1 VAKFFGTDGIRGK
14 ANEVLTPEMAFIL
27 GKAAASVLCDSSMS
41 TSHKILIGKDTRV
54 SGDMLEAALA
64 AGICSAGASPVL
76 LGVIPTP
83 GVAVL
88 CREYGAMAGAV
99 ISASHNPFED
109 NGIKFFSGNG
119 YKLPD
124 LVEEKIEH
132 LMVSP
137 TPAPSPVGGDIG
149 KISYDFQS
157 YELYLNRLREQQ
169 PLDLKGLKIV
179 IDCANGAS
187 SHMAEELFASLGANV
202 VAIAD
207 KPDGCNINLNCGS
220 THIQGLASEVVR
232 QQAQIGI
239 AFDGDADRM
248 LAVDEK
254 GNILDGDFI
263 MAICAAHMKEKN
275 ELKNNLLVVTV
286 LSNMGLHIAM
296 KKLGIT
302 VSETKVGDRYIL
314 ERMLEL
320 DAVLGGEQSGHLIFS
335 KYNTTGDGLASAL
348 YLLSVIQSSGKPI
361 SELAK
366 VMHRLPQLMI
376 NVPVRQKAGWEDDA
390 EIMAAYNAG
399 KEVLAGVG
407 RVLLRPS
414 GTENLLRVM
423 AEGENEEQVKTVVED
438 IVEVIRKKRGIPK

>member
-14 ANEVLTPEMAFIL
+14 ANEVLTPELAFIL
-27 GKAAASVLCDSSMS
+27 GKAAATVLAKSCNNASN
-41 TSHKILIGKDTRV
+41 KILIGKDTRV

-99 ISASHNPFED
+99 ISASHNPFDD
-109 NGIKFFSGNG
+109 NGIKFFSANG

-124 LVEEKIEH
+124 SVEEKIEH
-132 LMVSP
+132 LIENPQPIV
-137 TPAPSPVGGDIG
+137 SPVGSRIG
-149 KISYDFQS
+149 QITYDFQA
-157 YELYLNRLREQQ
+157 YERYLDQLRSRQ
-169 PLDLKGLKIV
+169 PLDLKGLKLV

-187 SHMAEELFASLGANV
+187 SPMAKELFASLGADV
-202 VAIAD
+202 TAIAD
-207 KPDGCNINLNCGS
+207 SPDGCNINFNCGS
-220 THIQGLASEVVR
+220 THMQNLTKTVVR
-232 QQAQIGI
+232 QKAQIGI

-263 MAICAAHMKEKN
+263 MAICAAHMKKRN
-275 ELKNNLLVVTV
+275 ELKNDLLVVTV

-296 KKLGIT
+296 KKAGIA

-335 KYNTTGDGLASAL
+335 QYNTTGDGLASAL
-348 YLLSVIQSSGKPI
+348 YLLSVMQIEGKPI

-366 VMHRLPQLMI
+366 IMHRLPQLMI
-376 NVPVRQKAGWEDDA
+376 NVPVSQKAGWEDDA
-390 EIMAAYNAG
+390 EIMAAYNAA
-399 KEVLAGVG
+399 KEALAGMG

-423 AEGENEEQVKTVVED
+423 AEGENDEQVKKVVGD
-438 IVEVIRKKRGIPK
+438 IAEVIRKKRGINE

>member
-1 VAKFFGTDGIRGK
+1 MAKFFGTDGIRGK
-14 ANEVLTPEMAFIL
+14 ANEVLTPELAFIL
-27 GKAAASVLCDSSMS
+27 GKAAATVLAESSNNAS
-41 TSHKILIGKDTRV
+41 NKILIGKDTRI

-99 ISASHNPFED
+99 ISASHNPFAD
-109 NGIKFFSGNG
+109 NGIKFFSANG

-124 LVEEKIEH
+124 PVEEKIEY
-132 LMVSP
+132 LMENPHSIV
-137 TPAPSPVGGDIG
+137 SPVGGGIG
-149 KISYDFQS
+149 RITYDFQADES
-157 YELYLNRLREQQ
+157 YLDQLRRRQ
-169 PLDLKGLKIV
+169 PLDLQGLKMV

-187 SHMAEELFASLGANV
+187 SPIAKELFASLGAEV
-202 VAIAD
+202 TAIAD
-207 KPDGCNINLNCGS
+207 TPDGCNINLDCGS
-220 THIQGLASEVVR
+220 THMQSLTEEVVR
-232 QQAQIGI
+232 QKAQIGI

-263 MAICAAHMKEKN
+263 MSICAAHMKKKN
-275 ELKNNLLVVTV
+275 ELKNDLLVVTV
-286 LSNMGLHIAM
+286 LTNMGLHIAM

-335 KYNTTGDGLASAL
+335 QYNTTGDGLASAL
-348 YLLSVIQSSGKPI
+348 YLLSVMQNEGKPI

-366 VMHRLPQLMI
+366 IMHRLPQLMI
-376 NVPVRQKAGWEDDA
+376 NVPVLQKAGWEEDT

-399 KEVLAGVG
+399 KEALSGVG

-423 AEGENEEQVKTVVED
+423 AEGENDEQVRKVVED
-438 IVEVIRKKRGIPK
+438 IVEVIRKKRGLK

>member
-1 VAKFFGTDGIRGK
+1 MAKFFGTDGIRGK
-14 ANEVLTPEMAFIL
+14 ANEVLTPELAFIL
-27 GKAAASVLCDSSMS
+27 GKAAATVLAESCDNSAN
-41 TSHKILIGKDTRV
+41 KILIGKDTRV

-64 AGICSAGASPVL
+64 AGICSAGASAVL

-99 ISASHNPFED
+99 ISASHNPFAD
-109 NGIKFFSGNG
+109 NGIKFFSANG

-124 LVEEKIEH
+124 PVEEKIEY
-132 LMVSP
+132 LMENPQLIV
-137 TPAPSPVGGDIG
+137 TPVGGGIG
-149 KISYDFQS
+149 RIAYDFEA
-157 YELYLNRLREQQ
+157 YERYLDQLRNRQ
-169 PLDLKGLKIV
+169 PLDLQGLKMV

-187 SHMAEELFASLGANV
+187 AHISKELFTSLGADV
-202 VAIAD
+202 TAIAD
-207 KPDGCNINLNCGS
+207 MPDGCNINLNCGS
-220 THIQGLASEVVR
+220 THMKNLTEEVLR
-232 QQAQIGI
+232 QKAQIGI

-263 MAICAAHMKEKN
+263 MAICASHMKKKSK
-275 ELKNNLLVVTV
+275 LKNDLLVVTV

-296 KKLGIT
+296 KKAGIT

-335 KYNTTGDGLASAL
+335 EYNTTGDGLASAL
-348 YLLSVIQSSGKPI
+348 YLLSVMQSEGKPVG
-361 SELAK
+361 ELSK
-366 VMHRLPQLMI
+366 IMHRLPQLMI
-376 NVPVRQKAGWEDDA
+376 NVPVVQKAGWEDDA

-399 KEVLAGVG
+399 QKALAGVG

-423 AEGENEEQVKTVVED
+423 AEGENEEQIKKIVGD
-438 IVEVIRKKRGIPK
+438 IADIIRKKRGLNE